1 MAYQE
6 GHLEKFKRSFSQA
19 DFDRFADLT
28 GDNNPIHV
36 DPQFSAHT
44 HFGRTVAHGMLLYS
58 TICRVLS
65 TQYPGPGFLQIKQN
79 MVFPS
84 PTYTDTEITV
94 RFEVTDIQPARQ
106 LAHISTVLSLPD
118 GRLACDGSTMIHLP
132 GWKGGF
138 PGIDE
143 NMAADPYPE
152 APTLKH
158 LKIGQTAA
166 ANRIFTAD
174 DIAEY
179 ADLSRDT
186 NPMFSDVDCARQSG
200 FKDCLIPGPLLSGMF
215 SDLLGTKLPG
225 RGTNWLKQN
234 LHFPAPAYVG
244 DKITA
249 RVEIIRLRPEKDL
262 VNLRG
267 TCTNA
272 SNELVCQAQSLVL
285 VKDLEEQDA

>member
-6 GHLEKFKRSFSQA
+6 GHEETFRRSFTQE

-36 DPQFSAHT
+36 DAEFSAGT

-65 TQYPGPGFLQIKQN
+65 TQYPGPGVLQIKQEMMFRN
-79 MVFPS
+79 
-84 PTYTDTEITV
+84 PTFTDTQITV
-94 RFEVTDIQPARQ
+94 KFCVTDVKPDQQRSE
-106 LAHISTVLSLPD
+106 ISTVITLPD
-118 GRLACDGSTMIHLP
+118 GKLACDGSTMIHLP

-143 NMAADPYPE
+143 SMAAAGDSE
-152 APTLKH
+152 ARTLKR

-166 ANRIFTAD
+166 AKRIFSAED
-174 DIAEY
+174 LAEY
-179 ADLSRDT
+179 ADLTKDA
-186 NPMFSDVDCARQSG
+186 NPLFNDAEYTRQLG
-200 FKDCLIPGPLLSGMF
+200 FKDRIIPGPLLSGMF

-225 RGTNWLKQN
+225 RGTNWLKQK
-234 LHFPAPAYVG
+234 LHFPAPAYLG
-244 DKITA
+244 DEITA

-262 VNLRG
+262 VNFRG
-267 TCTNA
+267 TCTN
-272 SNELVCQAQSLVL
+272 STGEIVCQAQSLVL
-285 VKDLEEQDA
+285 VKDLE